1 VLVKIPGWV
10 SRVVFTGSRGRG
22 GIGRVVRDVIVYKGA
37 KALAAGVGL

>member
-1 VLVKIPGWV
+1 M
-10 SRVVFTGSRGRG
+10 FAGRKGHG